1 MIRIA
6 AVLFIVFLVITSFDV
21 ADARGNKQKG
31 TTLDS
36 LNIHYLNWYNLDP
49 KSDKVQGVSVD
60 KAYQELL
67 VGKTPKKK
75 IIVAV
80 IDGGVDITHE
90 DLKDKIW
97 VNTDEIPNNQ
107 MDDDHNGYVDDING
121 WNFLGNASGE
131 NLDIENF
138 EFVRVIN
145 KYKSLYDTITTIQN
159 LTKEDRENYTQYQH
173 CLKRYNDEIEEITS
187 QLEELNEFR
196 TKLDSALV
204 LLSPYTKNKEPK
216 LDEIEKV
223 EPKNKQ
229 EADAKKLLKY
239 ILKRGFTY
247 KMLDYETIELN
258 KELNTSLNIELNG
271 RIIVGDD
278 CYNPNEKNYGNNDV
292 TGPSAE
298 HGSFVSGII
307 AANRNNNKGIN
318 GIADNVEI
326 MVLRAVPDSDEY
338 DKDVVLS
345 IRYAVDNGANIIN
358 MSFGK
363 EFSPLKNLVDDAIL
377 YAESHGV
384 LLIHASGNEAANCDT
399 VESYPTKRL
408 NDNSLVKNW
417 ITVGANAKIGNKTLP
432 GVFSNYGQKT
442 VDVFAPGV
450 DIISLFPGSKYDLES
465 GTSFSSPVTSGVAAL
480 VWSYY
485 PELTAV
491 ELKDILLASA
501 LKNSKKVY
509 RPNITTYK
517 KTKVRF
523 ATLSVTGGI
532 INAYEALKLAE
543 SRTK

>member
-6 AVLFIVFLVITSFDV
+6 AILLVLFLVITSSEV
-21 ADARGNKQKG
+21 AYALGNKQKG

-36 LNIHYLNWYNLDP
+36 LNLHYLNWYNLDP

-138 EFVRVIN
+138 EFVRVLN
-145 KYKSLYDTITTIQN
+145 KYKSLFDTITTTQN
-159 LTKEDRENYTQYQH
+159 LTKEEKENYIQYQH

-223 EPKNKQ
+223 KPKNKQ
-229 EADAKKLLKY
+229 EADAKKLLKQ

-271 RIIVGDD
+271 RMIVGDD

-292 TGPSAE
+292 IGPSAE

-307 AANRNNNKGIN
+307 GANRNNNKGIN

-326 MVLRAVPDSDEY
+326 MVLRAVPDGDEY
-338 DKDVVLS
+338 DKDVAFS

-363 EFSPLKNLVDDAIL
+363 EFSPLKTLVDEAIL

-384 LLIHASGNEAANCDT
+384 LLVHASGNEAANCDT

-408 NDNSLVKNW
+408 NNNSFVKNW
-417 ITVGANAKIGNKTLP
+417 ITVGANTKIGNKTLP

-450 DIISLFPGSKYDLES
+450 DIISLFPGSKYDMES
-465 GTSFSSPVTSGVAAL
+465 GTSFSSPVASGVAAL

-501 LKNSKKVY
+501 LKYPKKVY
-509 RPNITTYK
+509 LPNITTYK
-517 KTKVRF
+517 KTKVKF
-523 ATLSVTGGI
+523 SSLSVTGGI

-543 SRTK
+543 NKTH